1 MKRAKRLGLFLVLVG
16 ALAVGGC
23 FLFPNLPPEAAF
35 TVNYNT
41 VENEPLVVELDASA
55 SSSPDGDK
63 IEAYMWTFGDFEE
76 GVEYYPQGFTTDT
89 VYQPIIT
96 VKYPVAGPYT
106 VTLAVREKP
115 RRAGESGKVSATVSE
130 TITLPHD

>member
-1 MKRAKRLGLFLVLVG
+1 MKRLKRLGLFLVLVG
-16 ALAVGGC
+16 ALAAGGC

-41 VENEPLVVELDASA
+41 VPGEPLVVLLDASA
-55 SSSPDGDK
+55 SSSPDGDE

-96 VKYPVAGPYT
+96 VKYPVESTYT
-106 VTLAVREKP
+106 VTLKVREEKRP
-115 RRAGESGKVSATVSE
+115 GAQFAEESEQISE